1 MEELKKIH
9 GAEVQDLRSVPFN
22 VDATYARYPKWMV
35 SEYINYCL
43 KLSIV
48 SL

>member
-22 VDATYARYPKWMV
+22 VDATYATDRGTPNGW
-35 SEYINYCL
+35 
-43 KLSIV
+43 
-48 SL
+48 